1 MRLTLDCYMS
11 GFLGYVAVTYL
22 QHSRAG
28 ISLYGFVLDRGFLYA
43 MFGVT
48 FSLTLF
54 ILGKTII

>member
-1 MRLTLDCYMS
+1 MS